1 MFCSFFFA
9 HNCIFNCG
17 LTVDYACT
25 DGVLGAYL
33 SCIAPVFGA
42 YLLRTLKHGFGAII
56 AIVTGVKT

>member
-1 MFCSFFFA
+1 M
-9 HNCIFNCG
+9 
-17 LTVDYACT
+17 DYACT